1 MQYLDPLGQSRRVDV
16 PIVTG
21 QRQEIA
27 EQIVRNARLNPVVVT
42 QKGAD
47 DDTVG
52 EVVDQDPAANN
63 SVPAGSDVTLTVNAG
78 PDKVVVPK
86 GMIGKDVDD
95 AVTFAKENGF
105 ANVRK
110 VAATTEPA
118 DAGANQ
124 VLSVRPAEGMRVA
137 SGTQLTLTYATG
149 KSTIPNVASFPLDQ
163 AKKLLNDA
171 GFATLEVQQEENDG
185 VAPDTVLGTTP
196 AAGTQVAKGQK
207 IVIRVAV
214 ASQAPASPGPSEQPS
229 APRSADDDEGD
240 DDPTASPTRGG

>member
-1 MQYLDPLGQSRRVDV
+1 MRQSFQYPMAWKDYGVLEARV
-16 PIVTG
+16 
-21 QRQEIA
+21 IA
-27 EQIVRNARLNPVVVT
+27 ALN
-42 QKGAD
+42 
-47 DDTVG
+47 
-52 EVVDQDPAANN
+52 
-63 SVPAGSDVTLTVNAG
+63 
-78 PDKVVVPK
+78 
-86 GMIGKDVDD
+86 
-95 AVTFAKENGF
+95 
-105 ANVRK
+105 
-110 VAATTEPA
+110 
-118 DAGANQ
+118 
-124 VLSVRPAEGMRVA
+124 
-137 SGTQLTLTYATG
+137 
-149 KSTIPNVASFPLDQ
+149 PNVASFPLDQ